1 MLRYPIADYQVALTA
16 LAATGTSAPFVLPFS
31 DITALVIKLFLSAV
45 TGTSPTLD
53 LYLQTMGPDGNW
65 YDMYHWTQQTT
76 ATTTANGVWAT
87 ITCDD
92 GARAIG
98 VVGSKTI
105 GANALGVPILTN
117 QFRLAYTIGGTTPV
131 FTGTVDVYAANAD
144 RSGF

>member
-1 MLRYPIADYQVALTA
+1 MLRQVTADYQVALAA
-16 LAATGTSAPFVLPFS
+16 LAATGTSAAFVLPFA
-31 DITALVIKLFLSAV
+31 DFTALTFKLFLSAV

-65 YDMYHWTQQTT
+65 YDMVHFAQQTT
-76 ATTTANGVWAT
+76 TTTAANGVWAST
-87 ITCDD
+87 TCDD
-92 GARAIG
+92 GVRYVG

-105 GANALGVPILTN
+105 AASAVGVPALTN

-131 FTGTVDVYAANAD
+131 FTGTLDVYATNAD